1 MNITYPWYRF
11 GLNAWSLSM
20 QASSAI
26 ALRML
31 RVASGDRDDDAK
43 AGQTVVREAQVAF
56 GLRNG
61 DAEAVRMIS
70 EASETI
76 VPKPKPLPK
85 APRKHYLAASLTQ
98 RKKARGDR
106 PPAARR
112 RH

>member
-26 ALRML
+26 VLRML
-31 RVASGDRDDDAK
+31 RIGSGDREGDAK
-43 AGQTVVREAQVAF
+43 AGQMVVGEAQVAF
-56 GLRNG
+56 GPRNG
-61 DAEAVRMIS
+61 EAEAVRMIS

-76 VPKPKPLPK
+76 LPKPKPLPK
-85 APRKHYLAASLTQ
+85 PRRKQYLAASLAQ